1 MRKTPYLALTVTLV
15 LWASSFPAI
24 KAALSGYSPLELA
37 AVRFL
42 TASATLACV
51 APLLGVRVPR
61 RSDALLILALGL
73 AAVGAYHVLL
83 NYGEMI
89 STAGAAAFITNLAPI
104 FSTILA
110 GALGEHVRRRAWVG
124 VLVSLGGASL
134 ISLATQ
140 GPLALDVGCVLFLLA
155 AGCWSLFFV
164 LQKPL
169 LAHYSPLEV
178 TCYAIWSAALPFTVF
193 LPGAATAALNA
204 DLTATICA
212 VYLGILPTSCG
223 YLCWSYVLSR
233 IPVSQAAIYTYLVPV
248 ISAAMSYVWLGEH
261 PSTLFV
267 LGAGVVLL
275 GVALAHPSELAMPA
289 KASSSQGVGKR
300 R

>member
-169 LAHYSPLEV
+169 LAPHWKSP
-178 TCYAIWSAALPFTVF
+178 
-193 LPGAATAALNA
+193 ATRSGRPLCRSPYFCQEPRPPHSM
-204 DLTATICA
+204 LT
-212 VYLGILPTSCG
+212 
-223 YLCWSYVLSR
+223 
-233 IPVSQAAIYTYLVPV
+233 
-248 ISAAMSYVWLGEH
+248 
-261 PSTLFV
+261 
-267 LGAGVVLL
+267 
-275 GVALAHPSELAMPA
+275 
-289 KASSSQGVGKR
+289 
-300 R
+300 